1 MILNAGT
8 KWDQHWKQLWIPHVS
23 ISVSQ
28 YICIDDLKHI
38 AGVRKSS
45 KLSDGNCNNWSR
57 KKYMYVPVNYEC
69 FLL

>member
-1 MILNAGT
+1 MESTLEAIVDTTCKYLC
-8 KWDQHWKQLWIPHVS
+8 LC
-23 ISVSQ
+23 Q